1 VALPLHVKISEA
13 PFWLV
18 PAQTSMLSSLGTG
31 HFEAVVVGRPETVSC
46 GSAGGFSGVGDGVT
60 TGIVI
65 RGGPGDIVKPHG
77 AEVSPVVMVE

>member
-13 PFWLV
+13 PFGLV
-18 PAQTSMLSSLGTG
+18 PVQTSMLSSLGTG
-31 HFEAVVVGRPETVSC
+31 HSEAVVFGRPETRSC
-46 GSAGGFSGVGDGVT
+46 GSAGGSSGVGDGVT
-60 TGIVI
+60 TGIVV